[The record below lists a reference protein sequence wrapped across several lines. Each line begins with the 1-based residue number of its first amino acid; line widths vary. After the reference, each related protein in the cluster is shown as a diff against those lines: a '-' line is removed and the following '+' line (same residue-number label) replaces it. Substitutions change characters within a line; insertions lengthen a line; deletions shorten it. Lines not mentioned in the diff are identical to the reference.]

1 MLEFVSVEF
10 GDVAITFYLGP
21 MFFQYAPAERI
32 DLDLPAAGHA
42 GALEAEI
49 EAADAG
55 EERAESHLALS
66 GACCWSWQS

>member
-49 EAADAG
+49 
-55 EERAESHLALS
+55 
-66 GACCWSWQS
+66 